1 MKRKRYRGGNEEE
14 KQVRGGGGGRGLD
27 DEPKI
32 GEELR
37 GEVKR
42 RGWEQ
47 ERRRSD

>member
-14 KQVRGGGGGRGLD
+14 KQVRGGGRGLD

-42 RGWEQ
+42 RGWE
-47 ERRRSD
+47 